1 MYSKEK
7 KKIFGAHHLRS
18 EDNIEVDFEELDLGG
33 GGAGLFGLGKGK
45 GKVGRCFENGGKPG
59 EPKKC

>member
-33 GGAGLFGLGKGK
+33 GGWIDLIWHRIRTSCELF
-45 GKVGRCFENGGKPG
+45 
-59 EPKKC
+59 